1 MPGSSDR
8 NVESAFFHHSYCFY
22 LILPLF
28 TRAGSGQISEDSG
41 PFILT
46 FLFLENY
53 TFNYMSFYFNLLNR

>member
-46 FLFLENY
+46 FLFSRELHFQLHE
-53 TFNYMSFYFNLLNR
+53 FLL